1 VKKYLVF
8 SIIFA
13 FTLVFTQTGC
23 SQTSEELKPIIEE
36 MKVLRKGQENIQKEL
51 QEVKKLLK
59 GKTPARAAEFKE
71 ATITIAGDPFKG
83 DKNAVVTL
91 VDFTDYQ

>member
-36 MKVLRKGQENIQKEL
+36 MKVLRKA
-51 QEVKKLLK
+51 
-59 GKTPARAAEFKE
+59 PARAAEFKE